1 MSTTDVRSAFDDFFA
16 SSSTADDD
24 DVDNESAE
32 NEAEFFH
39 HRFNKASSFAFDIN
53 EAADNL
59 AKITDIIKVSSS
71 IMLKF

>member
-1 MSTTDVRSAFDDFFA
+1 MSTTDVRSAFDDFYA

>member
-1 MSTTDVRSAFDDFFA
+1 MTDVRSAFDDFFA
-16 SSSTADDD
+16 SGSSAEDD

-53 EAADNL
+53 EAADSL
-59 AKITDIIKVSSS
+59 AKITDIIKV
-71 IMLKF
+71 MDKLQR